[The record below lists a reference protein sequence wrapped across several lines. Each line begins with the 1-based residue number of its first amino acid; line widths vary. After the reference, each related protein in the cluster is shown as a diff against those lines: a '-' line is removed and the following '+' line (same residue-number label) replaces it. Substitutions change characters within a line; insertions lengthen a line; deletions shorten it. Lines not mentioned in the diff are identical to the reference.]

1 MPVVMLAYYEVTDP
15 DRFID
20 AFDTHS
26 RTSGKRRVTTT
37 CGLIASAD
45 DPRRFVAILEFGSRA
60 AAESFA
66 TSAGRLAALERG
78 GVTDR
83 VHELHDVV
91 RPLVA
96 TAA

>member
-1 MPVVMLAYYEVTDP
+1 MPVVLLAAYEVTEP

-20 AFDTHS
+20 AFDAFAQE
-26 RTSGKRRVTTT
+26 REAAGATT
-37 CGLIASAD
+37 CCLVESAE

-78 GVTDR
+78 GVTVR
-83 VHELHDVV
+83 VDEFHDVV

>member
-1 MPVVMLAYYEVTDP
+1 M
-15 DRFID
+15 
-20 AFDTHS
+20 
-26 RTSGKRRVTTT
+26 
-37 CGLIASAD
+37 
-45 DPRRFVAILEFGSRA
+45 AILEFGSRA

-78 GVTDR
+78 GVTVR
-83 VHELHDVV
+83 VDEFHDVV